1 MSAIDPNKIIVKEL
15 TIDDWQ
21 DLKDI
26 RLYAL
31 QESPNAFGGSYDE
44 AIEFDDDKWRSYFAY
59 KEGKSV
65 LYGLYDGCKIVGLG
79 NARISNNTPLK
90 SHFYMGYI
98 HPLYRGLGLSRK
110 LYQARIEW
118 SENNKATEIEVN
130 NRESNKAATA
140 MNQSFG
146 FQQVDCFMQDWP
158 DGTKERKLTFK
169 KKLY

>member
-44 AIEFDDDKWRSYFAY
+44 AIEFDDDKWRSYFSNDDSAIFA
-59 KEGKSV
+59 
-65 LYGLYDGCKIVGLG
+65 LYDGTKIIGVANVRKFDDDAEKAG
-79 NARISNNTPLK
+79 
-90 SHFYMGYI
+90 FYMAFV
-98 HPLYRGLGLSRK
+98 HPEYRGLGVSKK
-110 LYQARIEW
+110 LYEVRIEW
-118 SENNKATEIEVN
+118 AKKNKIKLIEVN